1 MRTLRGAFASRWKM
15 PPNSNQPK
23 LGIIAGG
30 GGLPLQVIQACLQ
43 SRRDFFV
50 IALKD
55 QTDPAIVDAIPHQWI
70 FLGKSGKALKKL
82 KEQNVSDL
90 VMVGS
95 VSRPTFSSIGLDLWT
110 TKFLV
115 KAGAAALGDDGLLGA
130 LVREIEKEGFRVVGV
145 DEIIP
150 SLIAPFG
157 VYGKHAPDEQALADI
172 RRGIEVARG
181 IGALDVGQGAVVQEG
196 LVLCV
201 EAIEGTE
208 RLLGRCKELKREG
221 PGGVLVKLKK
231 PDQESRADLP
241 TVGVE
246 TIKQAADAGLRGIAI
261 EAGNTLVVDRENA
274 IAEADKVGLFLIG
287 IDVENET

>member
-1 MRTLRGAFASRWKM
+1 MEFANRWKM
-15 PPNSNQPK
+15 LPNSHQPK

-43 SRRDFFV
+43 SRREFFV

-55 QTDPAIVDAIPHQWI
+55 QTDPTVIDAIPHQWVS
-70 FLGKSGKALKKL
+70 LGKSGKALKIL
-82 KEQNVSDL
+82 KEQDVVDL

-95 VSRPTFSSIGLDLWT
+95 VSRPTFSSIGLDFWT

-145 DEIIP
+145 DEIMP
-150 SLIAPFG
+150 SLLAPLG
-157 VYGKHAPDEQALADI
+157 IYGKYKPDDQALADI
-172 RRGIEVARG
+172 RRGVEVARG

-196 LVLCV
+196 LVLGV
-201 EAIEGTE
+201 EAIEGTN
-208 RLLGRCKELKREG
+208 RLLERCKDLKRKG

-241 TVGVE
+241 TVGIE
-246 TIKQAADAGLRGIAI
+246 TISQAANAGLRGIAI

-274 IAEADKVGLFLIG
+274 IAEADKTGLFLIG
-287 IDVENET
+287 IDVEKAT

>member
-1 MRTLRGAFASRWKM
+1 VGFANRWKM
-15 PPNSNQPK
+15 PPNSDQPK

-43 SRRDFFV
+43 NRRNFFV

-55 QTDPAIVDAIPHQWI
+55 QTDPAVVAAIPHEWVS
-70 FLGKSGKALKKL
+70 LGKSGKALKKL

-145 DEIIP
+145 DEIMP
-150 SLIAPFG
+150 SLLAPLG
-157 VYGKHAPDEQALADI
+157 IYGKHKPDDQALADI
-172 RRGIEVARG
+172 RRGVEVARG

-196 LVLCV
+196 LVLGV
-201 EAIEGTE
+201 EAIEGTN
-208 RLLGRCKELKREG
+208 RLLARCKDLKRKG

-231 PDQESRADLP
+231 PEQESRADLP

-246 TIKQAADAGLRGIAI
+246 TIKQAASAGLRGIAI

-274 IAEADKVGLFLIG
+274 IAEADKTGLFLIG
-287 IDVENET
+287 IDLENET

>member
-1 MRTLRGAFASRWKM
+1 M
-15 PPNSNQPK
+15 PPNSSLPK

-30 GGLPLQVIQACLQ
+30 GDLPLQVIQACLQ

-55 QTDPAIVDAIPHQWI
+55 QANPSIVDAVPHQWI
-70 FLGKSGKALKKL
+70 SLGKSGKALKKL

-130 LVREIEKEGFRVVGV
+130 LVREIEKEGFRVIGV
-145 DEIIP
+145 EEIMP
-150 SLIAPFG
+150 SLIAPSG
-157 VYGKHAPDEQALADI
+157 VYGKHSPDEQALADI
-172 RRGIEVARG
+172 RRGVEVARG

-196 LVLCV
+196 LVLGV
-201 EAIEGTE
+201 EAIEGTD
-208 RLLGRCKELKREG
+208 RLLKRCKVLKRDG
-221 PGGVLVKLKK
+221 VGGVLVKLKK

-246 TIKQAADAGLRGIAI
+246 TIRQAADAGLRGIAI
-261 EAGNTLVVDRENA
+261 EAGNTLVVDRENV
-274 IAEADKVGLFLIG
+274 IAEADKVGLFVIG

>member
-1 MRTLRGAFASRWKM
+1 M
-15 PPNSNQPK
+15 PPDSSLPK

-30 GGLPLQVIQACLQ
+30 GDLPLQVIQACLK
-43 SRRDFFV
+43 SRRDCFV
-50 IALKD
+50 IALND
-55 QTDPAIVDAIPHQWI
+55 QADPATVDAVPHQWVS
-70 FLGKSGKALKKL
+70 LGKSGKALKKL
-82 KEQNVSDL
+82 KEQNVSEL

-145 DEIIP
+145 EEIMP
-150 SLIAPFG
+150 SLIAPSG
-157 VYGKHAPDEQALADI
+157 IYGKHKPDEQALADI
-172 RRGIEVARG
+172 QRGAVVARG

-196 LVLCV
+196 LVLGV
-201 EAIEGTE
+201 EAIEGTD
-208 RLLGRCKELKREG
+208 RLLARCKELKRDG
-221 PGGVLVKLKK
+221 AGGVLVKLKK

-246 TIKQAADAGLRGIAI
+246 TIKQAVDAGLRGIAI
-261 EAGNTLVVDRENA
+261 EAGNTLVIDRENV
-274 IAEADKVGLFLIG
+274 IAEADRAGLFVIG
-287 IDVENET
+287 IDMESET

>member
-1 MRTLRGAFASRWKM
+1 MML
-15 PPNSNQPK
+15 PNSNLPK

-30 GGLPLQVIQACLQ
+30 GDLPLQVIQACLQ
-43 SRRDFFV
+43 DRREFFV

-55 QTDPAIVDAIPHQWI
+55 QTDPATVDAIPHQWI
-70 FLGKSGKALKKL
+70 PLGKSGKALKKL
-82 KEQNVSDL
+82 KEQNVSEL

-95 VSRPTFSSIGLDLWT
+95 VSRPTFSSVGLDLWT

-145 DEIIP
+145 EEIMP
-150 SLIAPFG
+150 SLIAPAG

-172 RRGIEVARG
+172 RRGVEVARG

-196 LVLCV
+196 LVLGV
-201 EAIEGTE
+201 EAIEGTD
-208 RLLGRCKELKREG
+208 RLLERCKDLKRDG

-231 PDQESRADLP
+231 PDQETRADLP

-246 TIKQAADAGLRGIAI
+246 TLRQAVDAGLRGIAI
-261 EAGNTLVVDRENA
+261 EAGNTLVVDRENV
-274 IAEADKVGLFLIG
+274 IAEADKAGLFVIG